1 MRPQRA
7 PQQQTRTREDR
18 AKALCSRLIMA
29 TDQRVLELIGDHT
42 AESFAKA
49 NGLPAHMI
57 RPAFEHAAK
66 RRAAH
71 DNLV

>member
-1 MRPQRA
+1 MRGRA
-7 PQQQTRTREDR
+7 PQSKARTREDK

-29 TDQRVLELIGDHT
+29 TDARVLELIGDHT

-49 NGLPAHMI
+49 HSLPVHMI
-57 RPAFEHAAK
+57 RPSFEHAAK